1 MNASRF
7 LRQVLRRRW
16 VQALALLV
24 VLYAAAGFLLAP
36 ALIRAQLPKR
46 LSPLLH
52 REVTVARVRVNPFAL
67 SVTLDG
73 FRVKEKDGSALLGWD
88 RLYVNLG
95 TATVFR
101 LAPVFQEIRLEGFHA
116 QVVLDK
122 EGNPTF
128 QDLLVASPE
137 PAKPAGPLPD
147 LRIHKLTV
155 VRARVDF
162 SDRSTTPAFTTAL
175 GPLSLNLDGFRLKP
189 DNNNP
194 YAFTGRTE
202 RGETFGWR
210 GHFFVGPLRSQGS
223 FFVGGLHLPKYA
235 PYYRDKM
242 EVELQSGTLDVKADY
257 EFQWGEGSHA
267 VRLHK
272 GEAGLD
278 NLSLGE
284 TGVPGTAVVLPEV
297 RLKGLEADLLES
309 RIHVASLAVR
319 DGRLKVERNAAGSIN
334 LMRMAT
340 PRVPAKPKKAEPF
353 TFDLDELRVENQ
365 AVAFRDLV
373 PGRPVDLALDQLT
386 LTVKKFSMDP
396 AKRCDVGLDLRW
408 NGRGRIHAAGSA
420 APLKSEGSLE
430 LKVDDLDLAPLDG
443 YAAPDATLASG
454 RLGLSGHA
462 DFDLPAAKYAFRGQA
477 HVDGFKAVA
486 GNAEVTWE
494 NLRVAGI
501 KAASSPMAVSL
512 ASVDWDRPAFRFVR
526 TAAPPAAPAPP
537 AEKPAEKSAP
547 AAPVKAEIGAFR
559 FKGGSFTFLDRSLQP
574 VVALS
579 LDHIDGKVGRLSS
592 DPGSRASME
601 LKALVDGAAPFT
613 AKGTVNLLS
622 QAAYTDVA
630 LVMGGMDLS
639 PLSPYS
645 GRYVGYGIEKGKL
658 ELDMKYLVQDRKLLG
673 ENRIRMDQFTLGGAV
688 ESPEAVHVP
697 VKLGLALLRDRHG
710 VIDLDVPVRGDLAS
724 PDFKLGRVIW
734 RAIINVFAKI
744 ATSPFALIGKAFGG
758 GDADLSLLSFQ
769 PGVDAVDA
777 QGAKVLETLEKGLY
791 ERPGLRLEM
800 EGTAGEAD
808 VPALKL
814 AELEASLARLKGQP
828 LGPGERPKL
837 LRAAYLQAFPP
848 PKDPKEA
855 KAAPE
860 PAPADMEARLLARVE
875 VDAAALRL
883 LARRRVQAARDRLLA
898 SGKVPEDRVFIV
910 DGGERARKEGGSRV
924 YFELK

>member
-1 MNASRF
+1 MNTSNL
-7 LRQVLRRRW
+7 LRRVLGRRW
-16 VQALALLV
+16 VQVLGLLV

-46 LSPLLH
+46 LGPLLH
-52 REVTVARVRVNPFAL
+52 REVTAARVRVNPFAL

-73 FRVKEKDGSALLGWD
+73 FLVKDKDGSALLGWD

-95 TATVFR
+95 AESLFR

-116 QVVLDK
+116 HVALDRD
-122 EGNPTF
+122 GNPTF
-128 QDLLVASPE
+128 QDLLAPSPE

-155 VRARVDF
+155 VRAQVVF
-162 SDRSTTPAFTTAL
+162 ADRSTTPAFTTTL
-175 GPLSLNLDGFRLKP
+175 GPLSLDLDAFRLKP
-189 DNNNP
+189 DSNNP

-223 FFVGGLHLPKYA
+223 FFVGGLNLPKYA
-235 PYYRDKM
+235 PYYRDQMGVDVLSGSLDLKA
-242 EVELQSGTLDVKADY
+242 EYELL
-257 EFQWGEGSHA
+257 WGEGRHA
-267 VRLHK
+267 LRLHR

-278 NLSLGE
+278 RLSLGE
-284 TGVPGTAVVLPEV
+284 AGVPGSAVDLAEV
-297 RLKGLEADLLES
+297 RLRGLEADLLES
-309 RIHVASLAVR
+309 KVHVASLAVR
-319 DGRLKVERNAAGSIN
+319 NGSLKVERNAAGAIN

-340 PRVPAKPKKAEPF
+340 PRVPPKPKKAEPF

-365 AVAFRDLV
+365 AIAFRDLV
-373 PGRPVDLALDQLT
+373 PRRPVNLALDQLN
-386 LTVKKFSMDP
+386 LTVRNFSMDP
-396 AKRCDVGLDLRW
+396 EKRCDVDLGLRW
-408 NGRGRIHAAGSA
+408 NGRGRILATGSA
-420 APLKSEGSLE
+420 APLKSAGSLE

-443 YAAPDATLASG
+443 YAAPEATLVAG
-454 RLGLSGHA
+454 RLGLAGHA
-462 DFDLPAAKYAFRGQA
+462 DFDVPASRHAFRGQA
-477 HVDGFKAVA
+477 HVDGFKATA
-486 GNAEVTWE
+486 GNADVAWDA
-494 NLRVAGI
+494 LRVAGI
-501 KAASSPMAVSL
+501 RATSSPMALSTG
-512 ASVDWDRPAFRFVR
+512 AVDWERPAFRFVR
-526 TAAPPAAPAPP
+526 TAEPAPAPP
-537 AEKPAEKSAP
+537 AGKAAQAP

-559 FKGGSFTFLDRSLQP
+559 FKGGSFTFLDRTLQP

-579 LDHIDGKVGRLSS
+579 LDHVDGQVGRLSS

-601 LKALVDGAAPFT
+601 LKALVDGAAPLT

-622 QAAYTDVA
+622 QAAYTDLT

-639 PLSPYS
+639 PLGPYA

-658 ELDMKYLVQDRKLLG
+658 QLDLKYLVQDRKLEG
-673 ENRIRMDQFTLGGAV
+673 ENRIRMDQFTLGEAV
-688 ESPEAVHVP
+688 DSPEAMHVP

-710 VIDLDVPVRGDLAS
+710 LIDLDVPVRGDLAS
-724 PDFKLGRVIW
+724 PDFRLGRVIW

-758 GDADLSLLSFQ
+758 GDADLSLLAFA
-769 PGVDAVDA
+769 PGADAVDP
-777 QGAKVLETLEKGLY
+777 QGAKVLETLEKGLF

-800 EGTAGEAD
+800 EGTASEGD

-828 LGPGERPKL
+828 LAPGERPKF

-860 PAPADMEARLLARVE
+860 PAAGDMEARLLARID

-883 LARRRVQAARDRLLA
+883 LARRRVQGARDRLLA
-898 SGKVPEDRVFIV
+898 SGRVPEDRVFIV

-924 YFELK
+924 YFQLK

>member
-1 MNASRF
+1 M
-7 LRQVLRRRW
+7 LRQVLGRRW

-46 LSPLLH
+46 LAPMLH

-67 SVTLDG
+67 SVTLEG
-73 FRVKEKDGSALLGWD
+73 FLVKDKDGSALLGWD

-95 TATVFR
+95 AATLFR

-116 QVVLDK
+116 QVVLDR

-137 PAKPAGPLPD
+137 PPRPAGPLPD
-147 LRIHKLTV
+147 IRIRKLTV

-162 SDRSTTPAFTTAL
+162 ADRSTTPAFTTVL
-175 GPLSLNLDGFRLKP
+175 GPLSLDLDGFRLKP

-210 GHFFVGPLRSQGS
+210 GHFFVEPLRSQGS

-235 PYYRDKM
+235 PYYRDRM
-242 EVELQSGTLDVKADY
+242 DVELMSGTLDVKADY
-257 EFQWGEGSHA
+257 EFRWGEGSHA

-284 TGVPGTAVVLPEV
+284 TGVPGSAVDLAEV
-297 RLKGLEADLLES
+297 RVKGLEADLLES
-309 RIHVASLAVR
+309 KFHVASLAVR
-319 DGRLKVERNAAGSIN
+319 NSRLKVERNAAGSIN

-365 AVAFRDLV
+365 SVAFRDLV
-373 PGRPVDLALDQLT
+373 PRRPVDLTLDQLA
-386 LTVKKFSMDP
+386 LTVRKFSMDP
-396 AKRCDVGLDLRW
+396 ARLCDVDLDLRW
-408 NGRGRIHAAGSA
+408 NGRGRVHAAGTA
-420 APLKSEGSLE
+420 APLKSAGALE

-454 RLGLSGHA
+454 RLGLAGHA
-462 DFDLPAAKYAFRGQA
+462 DFDLPAARYAFRGQA
-477 HVDGFKAVA
+477 RVDGFKAVA
-486 GNAEVTWE
+486 GNAEVAWE
-494 NLRVAGI
+494 ALRVAGI
-501 KAASSPMAVSL
+501 RAASSPMAVSL
-512 ASVDWDRPAFRFVR
+512 ASIDWDRPAFRFVR
-526 TAAPPAAPAPP
+526 TAAAPAVP

-547 AAPVKAEIGAFR
+547 GAPVKAEIGAFR

-579 LDHIDGKVGRLSS
+579 LDHIDGQVGRLSS

-658 ELDMKYLVQDRKLLG
+658 ELDMKYLVQDRKLEG

-734 RAIINVFAKI
+734 RAVINVFAKI

-758 GDADLSLLSFQ
+758 GDADLSLLPFP
-769 PGVDAVDA
+769 PGGDAVDA
-777 QGAKVLETLEKGLY
+777 QGAKVLETLEKGLF

-800 EGTAGEAD
+800 EGTAGEVD

-828 LGPGERPKL
+828 LGPGERPKF

-860 PAPADMEARLLARVE
+860 PAPADMEARLLARVD

-883 LARRRVQAARDRLLA
+883 LARRRVQAVRDRLLG
-898 SGKVPEDRVFIV
+898 SGKVSEDRVFIV